1 MVTSDPNPLYLDQHI
16 MISAVKLARLI
27 YSVLTLNVSVFRHF
41 TWTSCF
47 IALLSV
53 FSLFSQA
60 SSNTNAHTLSSSL
73 MNPCRVCW
81 STSFLIH
88 LDALLMQLKGLRE
101 TQRTR
106 GRETGLCCCR
116 SFWCPSTM
124 SRNPK
129 HIHLTEKHQ
138 HVIEAW
144 TSCRQLVISHWV
156 DNLINTW
163 NSCCI
168 TAYVNVET
176 NYFVANTLEILQLNA
191 DNWEKNILMKLH
203 FQLLA

>member
-1 MVTSDPNPLYLDQHI
+1 M
-16 MISAVKLARLI
+16 
-27 YSVLTLNVSVFRHF
+27 FRHF

-53 FSLFSQA
+53 FSPFSQA

-73 MNPCRVCW
+73 MNPCRVYW
-81 STSFLIH
+81 STLFLIH
-88 LDALLMQLKGLRE
+88 LDALLMLLKGLRE
-101 TQRTR
+101 TQKTR
-106 GRETGLCCCR
+106 GERKRDGLWCCR
-116 SFWCPSTM
+116 SFWCPSTV

-144 TSCRQLVISHWV
+144 TSCHQLVISHRV

-168 TAYVNVET
+168 TEYVNVET
-176 NYFVANTLEILQLNA
+176 NYSVAKTLEILQVNA